1 LNEFF
6 KEEKMI
12 SPEVIRRY
20 PFFAGLDHEHIVTL
34 AKVAEEMS
42 IDAGEYLFHEG
53 DQLDHFYMVLEGAA
67 AIVIEVPAS
76 DVDHKLAEQF
86 TGSMTTK
93 EVVISAIGPGE
104 VFGWS
109 ALVPPHDATTSCK
122 ATTPCRVTS
131 FDARELLRIFTEQC
145 DFGYLMIQKM
155 AQVVRDRLRDLR
167 TESLSHVMGE
177 AD

>member
-1 LNEFF
+1 
-6 KEEKMI
+6 MI

-20 PFFAGLDHEHIVTL
+20 PFFAGLDHKYVVTL
-34 AKVAEEMS
+34 ANVAEE
-42 IDAGEYLFHEG
+42 IKIEAGEYLFHEG

-67 AIVIEVPAS
+67 AIVVEIPAS
-76 DVDHKLAEQF
+76 NVDHKLSEQF
-86 TGSMTTK
+86 TGEMKNK

-109 ALVPPHDATTSCK
+109 ALVPPHDATTSGK
-122 ATTPCRVTS
+122 ATTPCRIIT
-131 FDARELLRIFTEQC
+131 FDAQELLRIFVEEC

-167 TESLSHVMGE
+167 IESLSNIVG
-177 AD
+177 

>member
-1 LNEFF
+1 
-6 KEEKMI
+6 MI

-20 PFFAGLDHEHIVTL
+20 PFFAGLDHEYIVML
-34 AKVAEEMS
+34 AKVAEE
-42 IDAGEYLFHEG
+42 ITIEAGEYLFHEG
-53 DQLDHFYMVLEGAA
+53 DQLDHFYMVREGAA

-76 DVDHKLAEQF
+76 NVDHKLAEQF
-86 TGSMTTK
+86 TGDMRTK
-93 EVVISAIGPGE
+93 DVVISAIGPGE

-122 ATTPCRVTS
+122 ATTPCRVIS
-131 FDARELLRIFTEQC
+131 FDAQELLRIFVEKC

-167 TESLSHVMGE
+167 TESLSHMMVK

>member
-1 LNEFF
+1 
-6 KEEKMI
+6 MI

-20 PFFAGLDHEHIVTL
+20 PFFAGLGHEHIMLL
-34 AKVAEEMS
+34 AKVAEEMTL
-42 IDAGEYLFHEG
+42 DAGEYLFHEG

-76 DVDHKLAEQF
+76 NVDHKLSEQF
-86 TGSMTTK
+86 TGEMQTK
-93 EVVISAIGPGE
+93 DVVISAIGPGE

-109 ALVPPHDATTSCK
+109 ALVPPHDATTSGK
-122 ATTPCRVTS
+122 TTTACRVVA
-131 FDARELLRIFTEQC
+131 FDAQELLRIFVEQC

-167 TESLSHVMGE
+167 IESLSHMAG
-177 AD
+177 